1 MFDVAFL
8 TELEE
13 STKYEMWFLEAAY
26 DLAGKPLF
34 QKWPDSLIY
43 TPGENKPTRHTYVS
57 ANITIGDWRTGFL
70 NAGAPL
76 VFVMAFKLLDML
88 MERVL
93 LNNGFPANKLFRFQ
107 EKILRTK
114 AGVQFPTLIESRTW
128 LKDRLIGFYETLNP
142 LRGTIIHA
150 NQFSATNGNLKVSS
164 SKGGKIGPEIAI
176 TGDEIRELAILFIS
190 VIRYV
195 DGSWTIDEL
204 REKTLR
210 RKLDFLSQFHGL
222 STLGQL
228 EPYYLTT
235 RIYREA
241 APNYKIDIKAIRD
254 YVVSIYP
261 SKDIFFDLRVIL
273 ADKET
278 QKIVSCLV
286 PWSKIESAGD
296 IFECNHADMI
306 SFSSNIPDDIVP
318 EIIMKGL
325 FELPH

>member
-1 MFDVAFL
+1 MTTSIVFDSTFL
-8 TELEE
+8 AELEE
-13 STKYEMWFLEAAY
+13 STKYEMWFL
-26 DLAGKPLF
+26 
-34 QKWPDSLIY
+34 
-43 TPGENKPTRHTYVS
+43 
-57 ANITIGDWRTGFL
+57 
-70 NAGAPL
+70 
-76 VFVMAFKLLDML
+76 
-88 MERVL
+88 
-93 LNNGFPANKLFRFQ
+93 
-107 EKILRTK
+107 RTK
-114 AGVQFPTLIESRTW
+114 AGIQFPTLMESRTW

-150 NQFSATNGNLKVSS
+150 KQFSATNGDLKVSS
-164 SKGGKIGPEIAI
+164 SRGGEIGPEITI
-176 TGDEIRELAILFIS
+176 IGDEIRELAILFIS

-210 RKLDFLSQFHGL
+210 RKMDVLSQFHGL

-235 RIYREA
+235 RIYCEV
-241 APNYKIDIKAIRD
+241 APEYKIDIKAIRD
-254 YVVSIYP
+254 YLVGIYP
-261 SKDIFFDLRVIL
+261 NKDNFFDLRVIL
-273 ADKET
+273 AEKET
-278 QKIVSCLV
+278 QIIISCLV
-286 PWSKIESAGD
+286 PWSMIESSGD